1 MTKRQS
7 LGTGLDALLS
17 ATQAPKVPIMEDT
30 PLRNVAID
38 ALRPGP
44 YQPRKHM
51 NKEKLEELASSIRS
65 QGIIQPILVRKT
77 DQSGYEIIAGERR
90 WRAAQLVGLK
100 QIPVI
105 LRDLQD
111 DQVVA
116 VSLIENIQR
125 QELNPIEEAEALQK
139 LIEDFSLSHEK
150 AGEADGRSREAV
162 SNMIRLLDLSLEVRQ
177 MVVLGQLMM
186 GHARA
191 LLGLSDKRQA
201 MPLALR
207 VYQESLS
214 VRTIEKLVKSQN
226 QKQQKATGLDAV
238 SQDPDLAIL
247 EREISEALGVRAS
260 LKQGKKGGTL
270 TIRFFGNDELEG
282 IINKIKGNPY
292 D

>member
-17 ATQAPKVPIMEDT
+17 AAQAPKDPTMADM
-30 PLRNVAID
+30 PLRNIAID

-51 NKEKLEELASSIRS
+51 NKEKLEELANSIRS

-77 DQSGYEIIAGERR
+77 DQAGYEIIAGERR
-90 WRAAQLVGLK
+90 WRAAQIAGLRK
-100 QIPVI
+100 IPVI
-105 LRDLQD
+105 VKDLED

-116 VSLIENIQR
+116 VALIENIQR
-125 QELNPIEEAEALQK
+125 QELNPIEEAEALQR
-139 LIEDFSLSHEK
+139 LIQDFSLSHEK
-150 AGEADGRSREAV
+150 AGEAVGRSREAV

-177 MVVLGQLMM
+177 MVVLGQLAM

-191 LLGLSDKRQA
+191 LLGLFDKRQL

-207 VYQESLS
+207 VYRESLS
-214 VRTIEKLVKSQN
+214 VRTIEKLVKSHN
-226 QKQQKATGLDAV
+226 HKQSKVIGIDPT
-238 SQDPDLAIL
+238 SHDPDLAIL

-270 TIRFFGNDELEG
+270 TIRFFSNDELEG
-282 IINKIKGNPY
+282 IIKKIKGSPY
-292 D
+292 A

>member
-150 AGEADGRSREAV
+150 AGEAVGRSREAV